1 MSDNN
6 IDISDFS
13 CAELVERLSGWAAIT
28 TERK

>member
-13 CAELVERLSGWAAIT
+13 CAKLGKGLSGVAPIT